1 MTEILQVKL
10 EQNGTLPQRKTKYAA
25 GIDMYVNEDD
35 FDVKPGEIRKVSFG
49 FSAAI
54 PAGHVGLMVIRSG
67 HGAKGVALANAVGI
81 IDSDYRGVWM
91 ANLIN
96 NNPNEPVPI
105 KRGERIAQVV
115 LVPYASFPVVQ
126 VAELDETE
134 RGAGGFGHSGRF

>member
-10 EQNGTLPQRKTKYAA
+10 EQNGTLPQRKTKDSA
-25 GIDMYVNEDD
+25 GIDVYVHGED
-35 FDVKPGEIRKVSFG
+35 FDVMPGEIRKVSFG

-54 PAGHVGLMVIRSG
+54 PAGYVGLMFIRSG
-67 HGAKGVALANAVGI
+67 HGAKGLVLANGVGV

-96 NNPNEPVPI
+96 NNPNEPI
-105 KRGERIAQVV
+105 KIKSGERIAQVV
-115 LVPYASFPVVQ
+115 LVPYATFPVVQ

-134 RGAGGFGHSGRF
+134 RGTGGFGSTGVA

>member
-10 EQNGTLPQRKTKYAA
+10 EQNGTLPQRKTKDSA
-25 GIDMYVNEDD
+25 GIDVYVHDDD
-35 FDVKPGEIRKVSFG
+35 FDVMPGEIRKVSFG

-67 HGAKGVALANAVGI
+67 HGAKGLVLANAAGI

-96 NNPNEPVPI
+96 NNPNEPVSV

-115 LVPYASFPVVQ
+115 LVPSVCFPVVQ

-134 RGAGGFGHSGRF
+134 RGKGGFGHTGRF